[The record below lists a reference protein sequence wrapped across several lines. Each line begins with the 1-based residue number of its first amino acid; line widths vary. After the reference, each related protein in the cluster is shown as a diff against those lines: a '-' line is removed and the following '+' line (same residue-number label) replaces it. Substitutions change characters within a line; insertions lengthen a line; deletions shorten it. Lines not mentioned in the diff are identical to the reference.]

1 MVEVLV
7 EFDYD
12 AEQEDELTIKVG
24 DIIKNVQTSE
34 GGWWEG
40 ELNGK
45 KGMFPDNFVKVI
57 EKKKEE
63 PKKDLLVAQQRSSV
77 KELASK
83 LKDVHVGAAPQ
94 KRKEH
99 HHTEK
104 RKKAKVLFDY
114 EPENEDELKIEVG
127 DIVEVIKQEEEG
139 WWEGVVNG
147 KTGVFPSNFVEVI
160 EEGESNEVAPE
171 TPQEEKHE
179 VKGKK
184 VMGVGLGNIFEG
196 GPIKLRS
203 TAASTKKPVEKIEP
217 KPPVTEEPPVLKRE
231 KPALHAI
238 SPPFPV
244 PRTPQVNMSK
254 YRKVTPV
261 PTPRGYPTWS
271 QRDNGHS
278 PTIKYRPDYA
288 SADNVEEKTSLF
300 HHAYQRDI
308 ELEHLSIRHLVQ
320 TSDPCIPSSVGSSRP
335 SKPCIPLYGG
345 LLHNTAQRS
354 ASEHIKPLIDMF
366 ERKQAEQD
374 TTASSLDD
382 SNKENMGKESSKNS
396 PENQSKMK
404 RKAAQ
409 KKRSILS
416 HLKFLPFKVRKLDE
430 AGQGSKSETKCSGEF
445 TPLSAESQD
454 EGQCMSMPVL
464 HSKNM
469 REDLMEER
477 KPLRPIALEDI
488 NDTDPEE
495 YPYMSCSDY
504 RAFTPEFEADS
515 DDQKEEVAPYQD
527 EKEQEGESSYTQ
539 PTARNDKN
547 LSAQK
552 ETRKL
557 SPFVSSLADKY
568 NLVDWR
574 DKRWKKYVNIEH
586 GIVSPV
592 CSKVGANRSNNAKQD
607 EESTISVFFE
617 KSSPEKMQFSVTD
630 DQKAAKSAENLHK
643 DRRSDPVRESVST
656 QDSSRYNK
664 GGDQRGVDNR
674 RKKLPTT
681 FVTAAEVYRRNLS
694 PEKSLIQDDY
704 ADKEKKKAH
713 RKSAETKP
721 KSSDVKSPNYLEDTF
736 SGASAIEE
744 DPLST
749 SLEGLD
755 KYIQANMTDSM
766 TADTYDE
773 SKMCFRSPNPWVSP
787 KPKYD
792 LRHKVQDAY
801 FDEHLIYKFENSL
814 SPQNITE
821 QEILEDLDSKLNAY
835 CNVETQTSETLL
847 QIDEFSREGRRN
859 DAALPLP
866 EVVSYEPSLDHSDCD
881 TPQVTPG
888 KRSAKPRYSSSP
900 IIRTEQHGDYDI
912 EGTAENGLNL
922 EVVGKRMKTL
932 SDDLKTLGDDMDAQF
947 KDHYHNIFGTKNG
960 ADMKFRFRTPEE
972 EMLQKRLRSLGD
984 AIDAQVEDYYD
995 IEGTEKNGMDLKIV
1009 GQKARLYTQDE
1020 EERRIVRLM
1029 EDCSEKRRRRLSWK
1043 RLFQPKGIEPVQLLS
1058 YRRTDSVRPPKQTS
1072 PQKAERTKPAKES
1085 VKVEDVDETIV
1096 NVVFRP
1102 EDITGTVEAV
1112 FCHDFSDEEGLSSNS
1127 SLYPVNL
1134 SPSRI
1139 QSQSNESQ
1147 TSQRLIPKE
1156 SPGACN
1162 LVKYSMEDIVKELE
1176 KEGQKIEKEFLR
1188 IATESACDFMDLES
1202 ECQVN
1207 NPHSLMYLAGM
1218 ACSKRY
1224 QLLYN
1229 SDILD
1234 DSSVGPKGENSYEY
1248 TQEDSEYDL
1257 VCGRRQLD
1265 FMKDDFSE
1273 PSRSEDTV
1281 DEEIDQDICPDSPGL
1296 IASMTRDVQSLNLAQ
1311 SPNSSDADIA
1321 KRIDSFLR
1329 DALKPIDDMTFRND
1343 TSDDDMGEDERETPY
1358 NEARISSTSRGE
1370 DRIPSYTPCNSP
1382 AVDEGPKFSM
1392 EYEEEEECSALNKSF
1407 TTEDSEMDES
1417 VKEALEEVEGVTPV
1431 LLDHQLQ
1438 ETESSDNDDRIN
1450 DNVEDNDND
1459 DEDNTNNNFYSND
1472 TNNNSEMGSYGR
1484 ISDRYPRFN
1493 LMSPLIERNEGD
1505 SMLSSTF
1512 AREEAQAE
1520 APSGGYELRASKSD
1534 TRSVDTTGSDKFYTD
1549 VDTSMDTSGKF
1560 YTDLDTDL
1568 DDTMEDRSF
1577 GALRRIVRS
1586 SRSPASSDD
1595 HGVVEWSMDDSVEV

>member
-24 DIIKNVQTSE
+24 DIIKNVQMSE

-94 KRKEH
+94 KRKDH

-160 EEGESNEVAPE
+160 EEESNEVAPD

-203 TAASTKKPVEKIEP
+203 TAASAKKPVEKLEP

-231 KPALHAI
+231 KPVLHANL
-238 SPPFPV
+238 PPIPV
-244 PRTPQVNMSK
+244 PRMSQVNMSNTH
-254 YRKVTPV
+254 YRKATPV
-261 PTPRGYPTWS
+261 PTPRGYPAWS

-320 TSDPCIPSSVGSSRP
+320 TSDPCIPSSVESSRP
-335 SKPCIPLYGG
+335 TKPCIPLYGD
-345 LLHNTAQRS
+345 LLQNTALRS
-354 ASEHIKPLIDMF
+354 ASDHIKPIIDMF
-366 ERKQAEQD
+366 ERKQADQD

-382 SNKENMGKESSKNS
+382 SNKENIDRESSKIS

-416 HLKFLPFKVRKLDE
+416 HLKFLPFKARKLDLM
-430 AGQGSKSETKCSGEF
+430 GQGSKSETECSGEF
-445 TPLSAESQD
+445 TPLSEETQD
-454 EGQCMSMPVL
+454 EGQCMSVPFL

-477 KPLRPIALEDI
+477 KPLRPIALHDI
-488 NDTDPEE
+488 NDTDPDE
-495 YPYMSCSDY
+495 YPYMSSSDY
-504 RAFTPEFEADS
+504 RAFTPEFEVDY
-515 DDQKEEVAPYQD
+515 DDHKEDMEDAPCQD
-527 EKEQEGESSYTQ
+527 KKEQEGATSNAQ
-539 PTARNDKN
+539 PSTKNDKN
-547 LSAQK
+547 LSSQK

-586 GIVSPV
+586 GIVSPI
-592 CSKVGANRSNNAKQD
+592 CSKAGRNRSNNAVQD
-607 EESTISVFFE
+607 EDSTISMFFE
-617 KSSPEKMQFSVTD
+617 KSSPEKTQCNVTD
-630 DQKAAKSAENLHK
+630 DQRAAKSAENLHK
-643 DRRSDPVRESVST
+643 DKRTDPVRESMST
-656 QDSSRYNK
+656 QDSSRYSK
-664 GGDQRGVDNR
+664 GGDLRGVDNR
-674 RKKLPTT
+674 RKKFPTT
-681 FVTAAEVYRRNLS
+681 FVTAAEVYRNLS
-694 PEKSLIQDDY
+694 PEKSLIQDDH
-704 ADKEKKKAH
+704 ADKQKKKAH
-713 RKSAETKP
+713 RKGNEEKL
-721 KSSDVKSPNYLEDTF
+721 KSSDVKSPNYLEDIF

-755 KYIQANMTDSM
+755 KFIRANMADSV
-766 TADTYDE
+766 TDTYDE
-773 SKMCFRSPNPWVSP
+773 NEMCSRSPNPWVSP

-792 LRHKVQDAY
+792 LRHKVQNAY

-814 SPQNITE
+814 SPKNLTE

-847 QIDEFSREGRRN
+847 QTDEFYKERKRN
-859 DAALPLP
+859 DAAPFP

-888 KRSAKPRYSSSP
+888 KKSAKARYSSSP
-900 IIRTEQHGDYDI
+900 KIRAEQHGDYDI

-922 EVVGKRMKTL
+922 EVIGKRLKTL
-932 SDDLKTLGDDMDAQF
+932 TLGDD
-947 KDHYHNIFGTKNG
+947 
-960 ADMKFRFRTPEE
+960 
-972 EMLQKRLRSLGD
+972 
-984 AIDAQVEDYYD
+984 IDAQVEDYYD
-995 IEGTEKNGMDLKIV
+995 IEGTEENGMDLKIV
-1009 GQKARLYTQDE
+1009 GQKVRLYTPDE

-1029 EDCSEKRRRRLSWK
+1029 EDCSEKRKRRLSWK
-1043 RLFQPKGIEPVQLLS
+1043 RLFQPKGIEPVQLIS
-1058 YRRTDSVRPPKQTS
+1058 YRRTDIMRPPLQGS
-1072 PQKAERTKPAKES
+1072 PHKSERSKAAKES
-1085 VKVEDVDETIV
+1085 LKMEDVDENETIV

-1102 EDITGTVEAV
+1102 EDVTGTVETV
-1112 FCHDFSDEEGLSSNS
+1112 FCHDFSDEEGLSRNS
-1127 SLYPVNL
+1127 SLYPVNI
-1134 SPSRI
+1134 SPSKI

-1176 KEGQKIEKEFLR
+1176 KEGQRIEKEFLR
-1188 IATESACDFMDLES
+1188 IATENAYDFMDLES

-1229 SDILD
+1229 SDILE
-1234 DSSVGPKGENSYEY
+1234 DSNVGDKGYNSHDH

-1257 VCGRRQLD
+1257 CVGRKHLE
-1265 FMKDDFSE
+1265 FIKDDFSE
-1273 PSRSEDTV
+1273 PSRSEETV

-1296 IASMTRDVQSLNLAQ
+1296 IASMTRDVQSLNLTQ

-1343 TSDDDMGEDERETPY
+1343 TSDDDMGEDEKE
-1358 NEARISSTSRGE
+1358 NLNNKAKISSTSYSE
-1370 DRIPSYTPCNSP
+1370 DRITSYTPCNSP
-1382 AVDEGPKFSM
+1382 CVVDEGPKFSM
-1392 EYEEEEECSALNKSF
+1392 EFEEEECSALNKSF
-1407 TTEDSEMDES
+1407 TTEDSEMDQS

-1438 ETESSDNDDRIN
+1438 ETESSDSDDRIHN
-1450 DNVEDNDND
+1450 DVEDNDDD
-1459 DEDNTNNNFYSND
+1459 DEDNTNNNFDNND
-1472 TNNNSEMGSYGR
+1472 ASNNSEMVCYGR
-1484 ISDRYPRFN
+1484 ISDLYPGFN
-1493 LMSPLIERNEGD
+1493 MMSPLIEQNEGD

-1512 AREEAQAE
+1512 TREEAQAE
-1520 APSGGYELRASKSD
+1520 EPSGGYELRASKSD
-1534 TRSVDTTGSDKFYTD
+1534 TRSIDTTGSDKFYTD
-1549 VDTSMDTSGKF
+1549 VDTSMDNSGKF

-1568 DDTMEDRSF
+1568 DETMEDRSF

-1595 HGVVEWSMDDSVEV
+1595 HGVVDWSMDDSIEV